1 MNIMK
6 KQIENL
12 FTDPQETMGNG
23 LYFSGYEN
31 EGEYKMWYNSGQLY
45 EHYFYKDGRLDGEY
59 KRWHKNRQ
67 LNKHCFFKYGKLDG
81 EFKRWYD
88 SGRLFKHCFFKDG
101 KEYTIEDAKKKFP
114 EGPWL

>member
-31 EGEYKMWYNSGQLY
+31 EGEYKI
-45 EHYFYKDGRLDGEY
+45 GRA
-59 KRWHKNRQ
+59 HV
-67 LNKHCFFKYGKLDG
+67 
-81 EFKRWYD
+81 
-88 SGRLFKHCFFKDG
+88 
-101 KEYTIEDAKKKFP
+101 
-114 EGPWL
+114 